1 MIIVI
6 IRILDQNFVIFL
18 LRAHGRTREENQ
30 VPVANH
36 AAVLHGNNIMLFF
49 IHAFVLRAHDRTR
62 SHDRRREESQFPE
75 AKPPGACV
83 VK

>member
-6 IRILDQNFVIFL
+6 IRVLDQNFVIFL
-18 LRAHGRTREENQ
+18 LRAHGRTREESQ

-36 AAVLHGNNIMLFF
+36 PAVLHGNNIMLFF
-49 IHAFVLRAHDRTR
+49 IHAFVIRAHDRTQA
-62 SHDRRREESQFPE
+62 HGRRREESQFPV
-75 AKPPGACV
+75 ANHPGACV